1 MYTLDTRPIPT
12 ASLTLSPRELELLV
26 RSLGDS
32 AAESEEWG
40 DEQAVE
46 FTVLQRRFIKA
57 HDSLI
62 TH

>member
-1 MYTLDTRPIPT
+1 MYTTHHRPVPT
-12 ASLTLSPRELELLV
+12 ASLTLTPRELELLV

-40 DEQAVE
+40 DEQSVE
-46 FTVLQRRFIKA
+46 FTVLQRRFVKA
-57 HDSLI
+57 HHKLI

>member
-1 MYTLDTRPIPT
+1 MYTLDHRPIPT
-12 ASLTLSPRELELLV
+12 ASLTLTPRELELIV

-46 FTVLQRRFIKA
+46 FTVLQRRFLKA
-57 HDSLI
+57 HNALI

>member
-1 MYTLDTRPIPT
+1 MYTLDHRPIPN
-12 ASLTLSPRELELLV
+12 ASLSLTPRELELLV

-46 FTVLQRRFIKA
+46 FTILQRRFIKA
-57 HDSLI
+57 HDALI

>member
-1 MYTLDTRPIPT
+1 MYTLEHRTIPT
-12 ASLTLSPRELELLV
+12 ASLTLTPRELELIV
-26 RSLGDS
+26 KSLGDS

-57 HDSLI
+57 HDALI